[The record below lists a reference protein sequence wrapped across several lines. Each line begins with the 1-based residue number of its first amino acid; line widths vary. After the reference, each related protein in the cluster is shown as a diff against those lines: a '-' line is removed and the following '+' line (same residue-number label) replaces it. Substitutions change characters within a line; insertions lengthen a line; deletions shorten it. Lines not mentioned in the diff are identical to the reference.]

1 MIQVRRASGRDAD
14 TIARLAQAN
23 AREQGAV
30 TALDVDRLR
39 AHAFAQNPLIE
50 CYRAEERPGRP
61 AGHAI
66 VSKGYDLRR
75 ATATLVVSDLYVTP
89 EHRRGGVARLL
100 ISAIAKRALE
110 LGSREITIT
119 TGVEDATARKFFSA
133 IGAHERQAVVFMMSA
148 DSIEWL
154 ASETR

>member
-1 MIQVRRASGRDAD
+1 MQVRRANGRDAE
-14 TIARLAQAN
+14 TIAKLAQAN
-23 AREQGAV
+23 ARESGAV
-30 TALDVDRLR
+30 TALDTDRLKV
-39 AHAFAQNPLIE
+39 HAFSQNPLIE
-50 CYRAEERPGRP
+50 CYLAESRPGRP

-75 ATATLVVSDLYVTP
+75 ATATLVVSDLYVVP
-89 EHRRGGVARLL
+89 EHRRDGVARLL
-100 ISAIAKRALE
+100 ISAIAKRAME

-119 TGVEDATARKFFSA
+119 TGVGDEVARKFFSA
-133 IGAHERQAVVFMMSA
+133 IGAQESQALVFMMTG